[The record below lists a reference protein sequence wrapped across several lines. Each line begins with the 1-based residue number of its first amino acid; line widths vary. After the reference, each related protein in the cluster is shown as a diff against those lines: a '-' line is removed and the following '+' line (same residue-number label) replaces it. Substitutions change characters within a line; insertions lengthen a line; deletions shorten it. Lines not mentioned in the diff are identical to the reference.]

1 MRVSI
6 IGTGY
11 VGLITGVCLAHKG
24 HTVNCYDI
32 NKKII
37 NSINNGVPPIYEQN
51 LKKYLQSVL
60 NKRKFNAKLISEI
73 NLSQTEIVIIAVGT
87 PSNKGDIDLSY
98 IEKVSS
104 LIGKKLRTIDKF
116 VSIVVKSTVVPST
129 TDTIVKNIIEKESSK
144 KLGQFGIGMNPEFL
158 REGSAIEDFM
168 NPDRIVFGHDD
179 KKTLKLLKKL
189 YKPWSCDKIAVN
201 TRTAEMI
208 KYANN
213 SLLATQIS
221 AVNELA
227 NIASGIKNIDI
238 LDVMK
243 GVHLDKRWSPIISGG
258 KRIYPDILSYLIP
271 GCGFGGSCF
280 PKDVEAIRAKAKD
293 VKVDSYIL
301 DSVLKVNDKQPHQ
314 VVELLK
320 SNVKLKN
327 KKILFLG
334 LAFKDGTDDT
344 RESVSIKIINILL
357 KYHCKI
363 FAHDPIAI
371 DNAKRELDT
380 FENLKYINKW
390 DNLISSIDIIII
402 GTKWTEYKKLSSSI
416 YKKNIH
422 GKILLD
428 ARRFFKPEDFPNTLY
443 LTIGRNINA

>member
-11 VGLITGVCLAHKG
+11 VGLITGVCLAYKG
-24 HTVNCYDI
+24 HTINCYDI
-32 NKKII
+32 NKKIV
-37 NSINNGVPPIYEQN
+37 NSINDGVPPIYEKD
-51 LKKYLQSVL
+51 LKKYLKVVL
-60 NKRKFNAKLISEI
+60 NKKKFNANVISEI
-73 NLSQTEIVIIAVGT
+73 NLSKTDIVIIAVGT
-87 PSNKGDIDLSY
+87 PSNKGKIDLTY
-98 IEKVSS
+98 IKKVSA
-104 LIGKKLRTIDKF
+104 LIGEKIRTIDNF
-116 VSIVVKSTVVPST
+116 VSIIVKSTVVPST
-129 TDTIVKNIIEKESSK
+129 TDTIVRNIIEKESYK

-168 NPDRIVFGHDD
+168 NPDRIVFGYDD
-179 KKTLKLLKKL
+179 KQTLKLLKKL
-189 YKPWSCDKIAVN
+189 YKPWDCDKIAVN

-243 GVHLDKRWSPIISGG
+243 GVYLDKRWSPIISGK
-258 KRIYPDILSYLIP
+258 KRIHPDILSYLIP

-301 DSVLKVNDKQPHQ
+301 DSVLKVNNNQPYQ
-314 VVELLK
+314 VVKLLK
-320 SNVKLKN
+320 NNLDLRN

-334 LAFKDGTDDT
+334 LAFKNGTDDI
-344 RESVSIKIINILL
+344 RESVSMKIINILL
-357 KYHCKI
+357 KYDCKI

-371 DNAKRELDT
+371 NNAKKELNGSK
-380 FENLKYINKW
+380 NLKYVNKW
-390 DNLISSIDIIII
+390 DDLISSIDILII
-402 GTKWTEYKKLSSSI
+402 GTKWDEYRKLTSSI
-416 YKKNIH
+416 YKKEIS

-428 ARRFFKPEDFPNTLY
+428 ARRFFNPEDFPNAKY